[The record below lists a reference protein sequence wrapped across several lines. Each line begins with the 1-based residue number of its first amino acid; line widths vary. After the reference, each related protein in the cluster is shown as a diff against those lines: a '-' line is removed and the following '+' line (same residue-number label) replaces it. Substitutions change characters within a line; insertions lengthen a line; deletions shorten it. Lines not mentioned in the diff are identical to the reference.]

1 MDTDN
6 GRLCVGDVTGDIS
19 ISRGNDAIGEIVP
32 PCLVFIY
39 YRVHAGDVGCLQMCA
54 IATHQ
59 TDIKKIFICFILSA
73 PDSNL
78 FEL

>member
-1 MDTDN
+1 MSLYIIITVDTDN

-32 PCLVFIY
+32 CLVFIY
-39 YRVHAGDVGCLQMCA
+39 YRVPAGNVDCLQMYV

-59 TDIKKIFICFILSA
+59 RKNFIWLKIYEFKL
-73 PDSNL
+73 
-78 FEL
+78 